1 MRINSH
7 YYQSLIN
14 HHKSRIKFE
23 HNGHKSNF
31 FELTNYLD
39 LQKKK
44 ASRTDC

>member
-14 HHKSRIKFE
+14 HHKSMIKFE

-31 FELTNYLD
+31 FELTKLFRFA
-39 LQKKK
+39 KK
-44 ASRTDC
+44 SF